1 MDSYDNDWIFMLDD
15 DLFEAEDER
24 RVDKIQSKSERFA
37 CGRLYCPFDLRG
49 DGTELEHGS
58 QSAV

>member
-15 DLFEAEDER
+15 DLFPVEESHVEE
-24 RVDKIQSKSERFA
+24 IQPQPPRFD

-49 DGTELEHGS
+49 DGPGLEHG
-58 QSAV
+58 A